1 MDTGTLYELIG
12 YVGSALVVIS
22 MLMTSVVRL
31 RVINLVGSLIFTCY
45 ALLIRSYPTAAM
57 NLSLVGINIWHLI
70 RLLRTKK
77 HYDLIPTDP
86 KDGYLAYLLQT
97 GMDDILTF
105 FRVARVALTMERQIM
120 ARPVPLNQDFCHVR
134 IWSAGAD
141 QPLIA
146 SILTRV
152 KHCLWPFFL

>member
-1 MDTGTLYELIG
+1 MVL
-12 YVGSALVVIS
+12 
-22 MLMTSVVRL
+22 
-31 RVINLVGSLIFTCY
+31 
-45 ALLIRSYPTAAM
+45 
-57 NLSLVGINIWHLI
+57 
-70 RLLRTKK
+70 
-77 HYDLIPTDP
+77 
-86 KDGYLAYLLQT
+86 YLLNFVIQILFAVLCSDPLQT
-97 GMDDILTF
+97 MDHTVYQQCCFFRGNCPEFAGYISSVFGITDDHLLLQQVLQAIAGVDHDGRNTGAYDILTF